1 MKKILIG
8 LMVAMV
14 ATCGFA
20 DLIATW
26 DFTGFAG
33 NEASAAGSMLAN
45 MEASTL
51 TRGGGLGAT
60 GNGDRF
66 CANGFADTLAN
77 ALTGADY
84 FTFTLEAS
92 STYAFSLSSMVFNF
106 QASGTGPQSWALF
119 SSVTGWNEVDVLENW
134 AGVGN
139 GVTETA
145 DLSGVTALQ
154 SASSAIEFRVYGYGA
169 SGTGGTG
176 GFEGTGDDIV
186 VNGTVAPS
194 AIPEPATMSLLGL
207 GALAM
212 VLRRKIRK

>member
-26 DFTGFAG
+26 DFSSFAG
-33 NEASAAGSMLAN
+33 DEASASGTMLAN

-51 TRGGGLGAT
+51 TRGAGLNAS
-60 GNGDRF
+60 GNGGRF
-66 CANGFADTLAN
+66 NGNNFDTALADSISN
-77 ALTGADY
+77 NDY
-84 FTFTLEAS
+84 FTFSLQAS
-92 STYAFSLSSMVFNF
+92 STYGFSLSSMVFNW
-106 QASGTGPQSWALF
+106 QASGTGPQSFALY
-119 SSVTGWNEVDVLENW
+119 SSVTGFTDGDELDSW
-134 AGVGN
+134 ASVGN
-139 GVTETA
+139 STQTA
-145 DLSGVTALQ
+145 TLSGVTALQ
-154 SASSAIEFRVYGYGA
+154 NVAGPIEFRVVGYGA
-169 SGTGGTG
+169 SSTGGTG

-186 VNGTVAPS
+186 VNGTVQ

-212 VLRRKIRK
+212 ILRRKIRK

>member
-8 LMVAMV
+8 LMAAMV

-20 DLIATW
+20 DLVATW
-26 DFTGFAG
+26 DFNGFSG
-33 NEASAAGSMLAN
+33 DEVSAAGSMLAN

-51 TRGGGLGAT
+51 TRGGGLNAT

-66 CANGFADTLAN
+66 CANNFADTLAN
-77 ALTGADY
+77 AITDSDY

-92 STYAFSLSSMVFNF
+92 SSYSFSLSSMVFNW
-106 QASGTGPQSWALF
+106 QASGTGPQSFALF
-119 SSVTGWNEVDVLENW
+119 SSVTGFTDSDALDDWV
-134 AGVGN
+134 GVGN

-145 DLSGVTALQ
+145 DLSGVSALQ
-154 SASSAIEFRVYGYGA
+154 GVSGPIEFRVYGYGA

-176 GFEGTGDDIV
+176 GFEGSGDDII
-186 VNGTVAPS
+186 VNGTV